1 MARIGAHPAARLA
14 DAAAPWV
21 RLVETRRPMR
31 LPTLLR
37 QLHRTTLALYVAAV
51 ELPRPDADAPHR
63 PEAFRVKFWRVLEA
77 QQRRLGQHSSYRA
90 AYDALNPAEPA
101 GGYSLPVDL
110 ADTWEDVAFGLSCWR
125 GGRRDDA
132 HAVWWE
138 SYRYH
143 WHKHVS
149 DALHVLHQ
157 HVEVVF
163 PTGS

>member
-1 MARIGAHPAARLA
+1 LA

-21 RLVETRRPMR
+21 RLVETRRRMR

-51 ELPRPDADAPHR
+51 ELPRTDADAPSA
-63 PEAFRVKFWRVLEA
+63 PETYRVRYWPLVEA
-77 QQRRLGQHSSYRA
+77 QQRRLGQHEFYRGV
-90 AYDALNPAEPA
+90 YDALDESEAA
-101 GGYSLPVDL
+101 DGYSLCIDL
-110 ADTWEDVAFGLSCWR
+110 ADTWQDVAFGLSCWR
-125 GGRRDDA
+125 AGRRDDA

-157 HVEVVF
+157 HVEVLV
-163 PTGS
+163 PTDS

>member
-1 MARIGAHPAARLA
+1 LA

-21 RLVETRRPMR
+21 RLVETRGRMR

-51 ELPRPDADAPHR
+51 ELPRTDADAPRR
-63 PEAFRVKFWRVLEA
+63 PKAYRVKSWRRVLEA
-77 QQRRLGQHSSYRA
+77 QHQRLGTHAGYRA
-90 AYDALNPAEPA
+90 VYDALNEKEAA
-101 GGYSLPVDL
+101 GGYSLAVDL
-110 ADTWEDVAFGLSCWR
+110 ADTWEDVAFGLACWR
-125 GGRRDDA
+125 ARRRDDA

-157 HVEVVF
+157 HVEVLF
-163 PTGS
+163 PTGA